1 MQHYSFEVFGKNPT
15 SYSDNFYKGSDDLDV
30 RFYVKNIAKV
40 VVKYFKDNENV
51 TFDTKDVMRAFIANN
66 LLPVYQIFRD
76 SGIVELCDGLDLVIA
91 HKGAITTNEGYKENW
106 EDLIDSLSREDPIR
120 ADYFITFKHSDNSDF
135 DRAEVYDI
143 KASLEDVLSSYIYD
157 WLSADEVS
165 KVVSE
170 AIEAEADER
179 QQKLNVRNSKKASL
193 TQVGIK
199 GYLVVGD
206 FNKPLK
212 FVDTVEEAE
221 DSGNRYYIILKN
233 GDIVNGKRI

>member
-30 RFYVKNIAKV
+30 WFYVKNIAKV
-40 VVKYFKDNENV
+40 VVKYFKDTENV
-51 TFDTKDVMRAFIANN
+51 TFDTKDVMRAFIANK

-76 SGIVELCDGLDLVIA
+76 SGIVELCDGLDLVIDRN
-91 HKGAITTNEGYKENW
+91 GGLTTNRSW
-106 EDLIDSLSREDPIR
+106 DSLIDSLSREHPTSTE
-120 ADYFITFKHSDNSDF
+120 YFITFKHSDNSDF

-165 KVVSE
+165 EAVSE

>member
-15 SYSDNFYKGSDDLDV
+15 SYSDTSISYKGYDDLTIW
-30 RFYVKNIAKV
+30 FYVKNIAKS
-40 VVKYFKDNENV
+40 VVKYFKDNEGV
-51 TFDTKDVMRAFIANN
+51 TFDTKDVTRAFIANK

-76 SGIVELCDGLDLVIA
+76 SGIVELCDGLDLVIGR
-91 HKGAITTNEGYKENW
+91 KGAITSNEGFKDNW

-120 ADYFITFKHSDNSDF
+120 TEYFIELKHSDNSDF

-143 KASLEDVLSSYIYD
+143 KASLEDVLSSYISD
-157 WLSADEVS
+157 WLSENADE
-165 KVVSE
+165 VSE
-170 AIEAEADER
+170 AIEVESDER

-221 DSGNRYYIILKN
+221 DSGNRYYIVLKN